1 MEHASAGVSQD
12 ATLMD
17 IDTTEEY
24 PPLHEWGLNPSIMS
38 FRKVVVGQVLKDV
51 EVVPSS
57 GHLLFYLYRTPIL
70 KVHIVGLVVSAEI
83 KIKRAVYHVDDGT
96 GVIRCVKFLNENQAA
111 PETFVVG
118 QLVMVKGSLERT
130 ETNYEA
136 YGFAVKI
143 AIMEELLNM
152 DLEALHMASTVSTF
166 RSELL

>member
-1 MEHASAGVSQD
+1 MERASPAASQD
-12 ATLMD
+12 AMLMD
-17 IDTTEEY
+17 VDTVDSY
-24 PPLHEWGLNPSIMS
+24 PPIHEWGLNPSIMS
-38 FRKVVVGQVLKDV
+38 FRKVAVGQVLKDI

-70 KVHIVGLVVSAEI
+70 KVHIVGLVVSADI
-83 KIKRAVYHVDDGT
+83 KIKRAMYHIDDGT
-96 GVIRCVKFLNENQAA
+96 GVVRCVKFLNENQAA
-111 PETFVVG
+111 PETFAVG

-152 DLEALHMASTVSTF
+152 DLEALHMVSTVSNF
-166 RSELL
+166 RSEL